1 MAESW
6 LGPAISALQGAVPSD
21 RRGTAQALE
30 IILHMMILREKALQ
44 VTKILEFAKRFLF
57 FGILKGGW
65 F

>member
-6 LGPAISALQGAVPSD
+6 LGPAISALQGAVPPD

-44 VTKILEFAKRFLF
+44 VTKILEFANDF
-57 FGILKGGW
+57 FFFCILKGVG